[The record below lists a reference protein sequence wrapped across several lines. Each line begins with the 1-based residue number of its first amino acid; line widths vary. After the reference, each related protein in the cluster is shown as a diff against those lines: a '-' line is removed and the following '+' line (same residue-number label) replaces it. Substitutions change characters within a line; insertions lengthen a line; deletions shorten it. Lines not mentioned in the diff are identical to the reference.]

1 MGTWYD
7 TQFKNIGD
15 VSKNVDIPITLS
27 CAAGTNIKATVTSSA
42 GYIDVN
48 TGKLKLSGTNP
59 ATGIGIQ
66 LLDKNNNPIK
76 LNTKNSL
83 QNQVGQLNLCCIFS
97 IFFLNLF
104 CCFSQRL
111 FLFFKSLSV
120 KISYNV

>member
-15 VSKNVDIPITLS
+15 VSKSVDVPITLN

-48 TGKLKLSGTNP
+48 TGKLNLSGTNR
-59 ATGIGIQ
+59 ATGVAIQ

-76 LNTKNSL
+76 LNTKIVYKMGSPPVIIYL
-83 QNQVGQLNLCCIFS
+83 VGKQDI
-97 IFFLNLF
+97 
-104 CCFSQRL
+104 
-111 FLFFKSLSV
+111 
-120 KISYNV
+120 